1 MMQTSNIQAVG
12 TTDLFHKYLN
22 KKFLENLE
30 PNLVFW
36 KFGKWPVSQKGYSHV
51 QWARMS
57 KSTASASASAITEW
71 TTPAFTDLTI
81 STISVACEQYWQVAK
96 ITDIL
101 EDTTLLNVVGQAMVE
116 LAHNASRIIDE
127 VVQKDLS
134 TNGTNVIY
142 AGSASSR
149 ATIASTDVMTTT
161 EINKARAFLSTKGA
175 KPFAGGYVGI
185 MHPNVSFDM
194 REQVWGNAWVEVKK
208 YTDLVKD
215 IVAGEIGTLMWVR
228 IVESSFVQTFTSTV
242 TVYPTYVFGEGAYGT
257 SQLQAYETTFIS
269 RNNKDSYNPLGLFSI
284 VGWKMAIASIILQQ
298 DALVR
303 IESASTLSYSW

>member
-1 MMQTSNIQAVG
+1 MQTSNIQASG

-36 KFGKWPVSQKGYSHV
+36 KFGKGPVNQKWYSSV

-57 KSTASASASAITEW
+57 KSTASASSSIITEG
-71 TTPAFTDLTI
+71 TTPSFTDLDI
-81 STISVACEQYWQVAK
+81 STISVSCTQYGQLAK

-101 EDTTLLNVVGQAMVE
+101 EDTTLLNVVGQAMIE
-116 LAHNASRIIDE
+116 LAHNASRIMDE
-127 VVQKDLS
+127 VVQSNLL
-134 TNGTNVIY
+134 TNWTNVIY
-142 AGSASSR
+142 AGSATSR
-149 ATIASTDVMTTT
+149 ATIEATDTMKTTQ
-161 EINKARAFLSTKGA
+161 INKARAFLSTKGA
-175 KPFAGGYVGI
+175 KPFAGGYIGI
-185 MHPNVSFDM
+185 MHPNVSYDM
-194 REQVWGNAWVEVKK
+194 REQVGGNAWVEVKK

-228 IVESSFVQTFTSTV
+228 IIESSFVKTVSSTV
-242 TVYPTYVFGEGAYGT
+242 TVYPTFVFGEWAYGT

>member
-1 MMQTSNIQAVG
+1 MQTSNIQASG
-12 TTDLFHKYLN
+12 TTDLFHKYLE

-36 KFGKWPVSQKGYSHV
+36 KFGKWPVSQKWYSHV
-51 QWARMS
+51 QWARMT
-57 KSTASASASAITEW
+57 KSTASASAATITEW
-71 TTPAFTDLTI
+71 TTPSFTDLKI
-81 STISVACEQYWQVAK
+81 STISVACEQYGQVAQ

-116 LAHNASRIIDE
+116 LAHNASRIMDE
-127 VVQKDLS
+127 VVQTTLS
-134 TNGTNVIY
+134 TNWTNVIY
-142 AGSASSR
+142 AGSATSR
-149 ATIASTDVMTTT
+149 ATIAATDTMTTT
-161 EINKARAFLSTKGA
+161 AINKARAFLSTKGA
-175 KPFAGGYVGI
+175 KPFAGGYIGI

-194 REQVWGNAWVEVKK
+194 REQVGWNAWVEVKK

-215 IVAGEIGTLMWVR
+215 IVAGEIGTLMGVR
-228 IVESSFVQTFTSTV
+228 IIESSFVQTFTSTV

>member
-1 MMQTSNIQAVG
+1 MMQTWNIQATG

-36 KFGKWPVSQKGYSHV
+36 RFGKWPVSQKWYGAV

-57 KSTASASASAITEW
+57 KSTASANASVITEG
-71 TTPAFTDLTI
+71 TTPSFTDLTI
-81 STISVACEQYWQVAK
+81 STISVSCEQYGQVAQ

-101 EDTTLLNVVGQAMVE
+101 EDTTLLNVVGQAMIE
-116 LAHNASRIIDE
+116 LAHNASRIMDE
-127 VVQKDLS
+127 VVQSTLS
-134 TNGTNVIY
+134 TNWTNVIY
-142 AGSASSR
+142 AGSATSR
-149 ATIASTDVMTTT
+149 ATIAATDTMTTT
-161 EINKARAFLSTKGA
+161 AINKARAFLSTKGA
-175 KPFAGGYVGI
+175 KPFAGGYIGI

-194 REQVWGNAWVEVKK
+194 REQVGWNAWVEVKK

-215 IVAGEIGTLMWVR
+215 IVAGEIWTLMGVR
-228 IVESSFVQTFTSTV
+228 IIESSFIQTFSSNV
-242 TVYPTYVFGEGAYGT
+242 TVYPRYVFGEGAYGT

-303 IESASTLSYSW
+303 IESARTLSYAW

>member
-1 MMQTSNIQAVG
+1 MQTSNIQAVW
-12 TTDLFHKYLN
+12 TTDLFHKYLE

-57 KSTASASASAITEW
+57 KSTAGASASQITEW

-81 STISVACEQYWQVAK
+81 STVSVACEQYGQVAK

-127 VVQKDLS
+127 VVQTNLS

-142 AGSASSR
+142 AGTATSR
-149 ATIASTDVMTTT
+149 ATIAATDTMTTT
-161 EINKARAFLSTKGA
+161 LINKARAFLSTKGA
-175 KPFAGGYVGI
+175 KPFAGGYVAI
-185 MHPNVSFDM
+185 MHPDISFDM
-194 REQVWGNAWVEVKK
+194 REQVGWNAWVEVKK

-215 IVAGEIGTLMWVR
+215 IVAGEIGTLMGVR
-228 IVESSFVQTFTSTV
+228 VIESSFVKTFTSTV
-242 TVYPTYVFGEGAYGT
+242 TVFPTYVFGEGAYGT

-269 RNNKDSYNPLGLFSI
+269 RNAKDSYNPLGLYSI
-284 VGWKMAIASIILQQ
+284 VGWKCAVASIILQQ

-303 IESASTLSYSW
+303 IESASTLSYTW

>member
-1 MMQTSNIQAVG
+1 MQTSNIQATW
-12 TTDLFHKYLN
+12 TTDLFHKYLD

-51 QWARMS
+51 QWARMT
-57 KSTASASASAITEW
+57 KSTASASASQITEW
-71 TTPAFTDLTI
+71 VTPSFTDLKI
-81 STISVACEQYWQVAK
+81 STISVACEQYGQVAQ

-127 VVQKDLS
+127 VVQTDLS

-142 AGSASSR
+142 AGSATTR
-149 ATIASTDVMTTT
+149 ATISATDVMTTT
-161 EINKARAFLSTKGA
+161 QINQARAFLSTKGA
-175 KPFAGGYVGI
+175 KPFAWGYIWI

-194 REQVWGNAWVEVKK
+194 REQVGGNAWVEVKK

-215 IVAGEIGTLMWVR
+215 IVAGEIWTLMGVR

-303 IESASTLSYSW
+303 IESASTLSYAW

>member
-1 MMQTSNIQAVG
+1 MQTSNIQATG

-36 KFGKWPVSQKGYSHV
+36 KFGKWPVNQKGFSSV
-51 QWARMS
+51 QWARMT
-57 KSTASASASAITEW
+57 KSTVSASNATITEW
-71 TTPAFTDLTI
+71 TTPSFTDLKI
-81 STISVACEQYWQVAK
+81 GTISVSCEQYGQVAQ

-101 EDTTLLNVVGQAMVE
+101 EDTTLLNVVGQAMIE
-116 LAHNASRIIDE
+116 LAHNASRIMDE
-127 VVQKDLS
+127 VVQSALL

-142 AGSASSR
+142 AGSATSR
-149 ATIASTDVMTTT
+149 ATLAATDTMTTT
-161 EINKARAFLSTKGA
+161 CINKARAFLSTKGA
-175 KPFAGGYVGI
+175 KPFAGGYI
-185 MHPNVSFDM
+185 WIAHPNVTYDM
-194 REQVWGNAWVEVKK
+194 REQVGWNAWVEVKK

-215 IVAGEIGTLMWVR
+215 IVAWEIWTLMWVR
-228 IVESSFVQTFTSTV
+228 IVESSFVQTVSSTV

-303 IESASTLSYSW
+303 IETASTLSYAW

>member
-1 MMQTSNIQAVG
+1 MQTSNIQAVW
-12 TTDLFHKYLN
+12 TTDLFHKYLE

-36 KFGKWPVSQKGYSHV
+36 KFGKWPVSQKGYSAV

-57 KSTASASASAITEW
+57 KSTATPTQASITEG
-71 TTPAFTDLTI
+71 TTPSFTDLTI
-81 STISVACEQYWQVAK
+81 STISVSCEQYGQLAK

-116 LAHNASRIIDE
+116 LAHNASRIMDA
-127 VVQKDLS
+127 VVQKNLY

-142 AGSASSR
+142 AGTATSR
-149 ATIASTDVMTTT
+149 ATITASDTMTTT
-161 EINKARAFLSTKGA
+161 LINKARAFLSTKGA
-175 KPFAGGYVGI
+175 KPFAGGYIGI
-185 MHPNVSFDM
+185 MHPDVSFDM

-215 IVAGEIGTLMWVR
+215 IVAGEIWTLMGVR
-228 IVESSFVQTFTSTV
+228 IVESSFVETFTSTV
-242 TVYPTYVFGEGAYGT
+242 TVFPTYVFWEGAYGT

-269 RNNKDSYNPLGLFSI
+269 RNAKDSYNPLGLFSI
-284 VGWKMAIASIILQQ
+284 VGWKMAIASIVLQQ

-303 IESASTLSYSW
+303 IESASTLSYTW

>member
-1 MMQTSNIQAVG
+1 MQTSNIQASG
-12 TTDLFHKYLN
+12 TTDLFHKYLE

-36 KFGKWPVSQKGYSHV
+36 KFGKWPVSQKGYGAV

-57 KSTASASASAITEW
+57 KSTASATASIITEW
-71 TTPAFTDLTI
+71 TTPSFTDLTI
-81 STISVACEQYWQVAK
+81 STISVSCEQYGQVAQ

-116 LAHNASRIIDE
+116 LAHNASRIMDE
-127 VVQKDLS
+127 VVQSTLS
-134 TNGTNVIY
+134 TNWTNVIY
-142 AGSASSR
+142 AGSATSR
-149 ATIASTDVMTTT
+149 ATIAATDVMKTT

-175 KPFAGGYVGI
+175 KPFAGGYIGI

-194 REQVWGNAWVEVKK
+194 REQVGWNAWVEVKK

-215 IVAGEIGTLMWVR
+215 IVTGEIWTLMGVR
-228 IVESSFVQTFTSTV
+228 IIESSFVQTFSSNV

-303 IESASTLSYSW
+303 IESASTLSYAW

>member
-1 MMQTSNIQAVG
+1 MQTNNIQAVG

-30 PNLVFW
+30 PSLVFW
-36 KFGKWPVSQKGYSHV
+36 KFGKWPVSQKWYGAV

-57 KSTASASASAITEW
+57 KSTETATNSIITEW
-71 TTPAFTDLTI
+71 VTPSFTDLTI
-81 STISVACEQYWQVAK
+81 STISVSCTQYGQVAK

-116 LAHNASRIIDE
+116 LAHNASRIMDE
-127 VVQKDLS
+127 VVQSGLS

-142 AGSASSR
+142 AGTATSR
-149 ATIASTDVMTTT
+149 ATLSAAMTMTTT
-161 EINKARAFLSTKGA
+161 DINKARAFLSTKGA

-185 MHPNVSFDM
+185 THPNVSYDM
-194 REQVWGNAWVEVKK
+194 REQVWWNAWVEVKK

-215 IVAGEIGTLMWVR
+215 IVQGEIWTLMGVR
-228 IVESSFVQTFTSTV
+228 IIESSFVQTFSSNV
-242 TVYPTYVFGEGAYGT
+242 TVYPTYVFGEGAYGV

-303 IESASTLSYSW
+303 IESASTLSYTW

>member
-1 MMQTSNIQAVG
+1 MQTSNIQASG

-36 KFGKWPVSQKGYSHV
+36 RYGKWPVNQKGFSSV

-57 KSTASASASAITEW
+57 KATASASNSIITEW
-71 TTPAFTDLTI
+71 TTPSFTDLDI
-81 STISVACEQYWQVAK
+81 GTISVSCTQYGQLAK

-101 EDTTLLNVVGQAMVE
+101 EDTTLLNVVGQAMIE
-116 LAHNASRIIDE
+116 LAHNASRIMDE
-127 VVQKDLS
+127 VVQANLLA
-134 TNGTNVIY
+134 NWTNVIY
-142 AGSASSR
+142 AGSATSR
-149 ATIASTDVMTTT
+149 ATLAATDVLKTTQ
-161 EINKARAFLSTKGA
+161 INKARAFLSVKGA
-175 KPFAGGYVGI
+175 HPFAGGYIGI
-185 MHPNVSFDM
+185 MHPNVSYDM
-194 REQVWGNAWVEVKK
+194 REQVGWNAWVEVKK

-228 IVESSFVQTFTSTV
+228 IIESGFVKTVSSTV
-242 TVYPTYVFGEGAYGT
+242 TVYPTYVFGQGAYGT
-257 SQLQAYETTFIS
+257 SQLQAYETSFIS
-269 RNNKDSYNPLGLFSI
+269 RNKKDSYNPLGLFSI

>member
-1 MMQTSNIQAVG
+1 MQTSNIQASG
-12 TTDLFHKYLN
+12 TTDLFHKYLE

-36 KFGKWPVSQKGYSHV
+36 KFGKWPVSQKGYGAV

-57 KSTASASASAITEW
+57 KSTASATASIITEW
-71 TTPAFTDLTI
+71 TTPSFTDLTI
-81 STISVACEQYWQVAK
+81 STISVSCEQYGQVAQ

-116 LAHNASRIIDE
+116 LAHNASRIMDE
-127 VVQKDLS
+127 VVQSTLS
-134 TNGTNVIY
+134 TNWTNVIY
-142 AGSASSR
+142 AGSATSR
-149 ATIASTDVMTTT
+149 ATIAATDVMKTT

-175 KPFAGGYVGI
+175 KPFAGGYIGI

-194 REQVWGNAWVEVKK
+194 REQVGWNAWVEVKK

-215 IVAGEIGTLMWVR
+215 IVAGEIWTLMGVR
-228 IVESSFVQTFTSTV
+228 IIESSFVQTFSSNV

-269 RNNKDSYNPLGLFSI
+269 RSNKDSYNPLGLFSI

-303 IESASTLSYSW
+303 IESASTLSYAW